1 MPVETLHDKFVYHLE
16 EMYYVETELVDLLDV
31 VADDVANEDLQQ
43 ALERH
48 RSQTEV
54 HVDRLEEVFDAVDA
68 APQRRPS
75 PTFDALVE
83 ERDAFFENAG
93 GDEDMRDL
101 HDLGIAAKNEH
112 MEIAGYENL
121 IMLARKL
128 DLPRAAKNPL
138 NENLDEE
145 QQTRKK
151 LKAMADD
158 STVRKVFARL
168 AG

>member
-1 MPVETLHDKFVYHLE
+1 MSVDSLHDKFVYHLE

-31 VADDVANEDLQQ
+31 MAEDVVNDDLAH
-43 ALERH
+43 ALDRH
-48 RSQTEV
+48 RDQTEV
-54 HVDRLEEVFDAVDA
+54 HVERVEDAFDAVDA
-68 APQRRPS
+68 RPEKRPS

-83 ERDAFFENAG
+83 ERDSFFDSAG
-93 GDEDMRDL
+93 GDEDMGDL
-101 HDLGIAAKNEH
+101 HNLGIAAKNEH

-138 NENLDEE
+138 SENLDEE
-145 QQTRKK
+145 EQTKK
-151 LKAMADD
+151 QLKAMADD
-158 STVRKVFARL
+158 STVRKLFARL